1 MISINGF
8 LSSIKKLNTL
18 RNQILAV
25 FLSVMVFVLTF
36 VSLVVYNQLGSFFR
50 QNAERQVHQ
59 TAVEANG
66 RMESLYKQIDTL
78 SNQLMTN
85 STVQQMLLGML
96 EGESMDYGKLESLI
110 KIINN
115 TYAYSNG
122 ISSIELYNAEGKRI
136 YPFDGK
142 NIFKAIDSKWIKI
155 ADRERGRLVWT
166 GKDPGN
172 SHYSAAIRRVSLMDR
187 WYTNGGYLIVRI
199 SNSYFQMQDTN
210 EENGQMDYMMLLDRD
225 LTPITNDY
233 GIEIKS
239 AILQEKKSIRI
250 KDKEYMVVTEKSA
263 VTGWTFVILKPMSF
277 LMQGVSKVR
286 AVIMFSVSIGFFI
299 FVISSI
305 VLATMITRPIKKLTN
320 TMKNAKMDELK
331 TNPESYSSLEFIEL
345 NNTYNKMVES
355 TNHLIQVVYEK
366 ELLRSRTELKALQA
380 QIDPHF
386 LYNTLNAL
394 YWSLEEKEEEE
405 LAEIVISMSELF
417 RYTIGN
423 RNSSEWVTVHDE
435 LDHIERYMRLMKM
448 RLGDRL
454 IWKIESPPEY
464 LSVKIPKLTIQPL
477 VENAILHG
485 IENTRIQG
493 SVVIKIEESKYQG
506 SIKIVVQ
513 DNGPGINQEELN
525 QLNDAIKKDQDSS
538 FKGIGMALTNVNK
551 RLKLYYDGYSLN
563 GLHLESERG
572 SGTKVVFEIPE
583 GEGIKGEYK
592 DNLNC
597 G

>member
-1 MISINGF
+1 MKSF
-8 LSSIKKLNTL
+8 LFSLKKFNTL

-25 FLSVMVFVLTF
+25 FLSVMLFVLAF
-36 VSLVVYNQLGSFFR
+36 VSLVVYDQLGGFFR
-50 QNAERQVHQ
+50 QNAERQIQQ
-59 TAVEANG
+59 TAAEANG
-66 RMESLYKQIDTL
+66 RMETLYKQIDTL
-78 SNQLMTN
+78 TNQLMTN
-85 STVQQMLLGML
+85 STVQQMLLKML

-115 TYAYSNG
+115 TYAYSDG

-142 NIFKAIDSKWIKI
+142 NIFKAIDSKWVKA
-155 ADRERGRLVWT
+155 ADKEKGKLVWT
-166 GKDPGN
+166 GKDQGN
-172 SHYSAAIRRVSLMDR
+172 SSYSAAIRRVSLMDR
-187 WYTNGGYLIVRI
+187 WFTNGGYLVVRI
-199 SNSYFQMQDTN
+199 SNSYFQVQGTN
-210 EENGQMDYMMLLDRD
+210 EENGQTDYMMLLDRD
-225 LTPITNDY
+225 LTPITYDY
-233 GIEIKS
+233 GLDIKS
-239 AILQEKKSIRI
+239 IIQQEEKSIMI
-250 KDKEYMVVTEKSA
+250 HDQEYMAITEKSA
-263 VTGWTFVILKPMSF
+263 LTGWTFVILKPMSF
-277 LMQGVSKVR
+277 LLQGVSKVR
-286 AVIMFSVSIGFFI
+286 AVIILAVSIGFFL

-331 TNPESYSSLEFIEL
+331 LNPESNSSLEFIEL
-345 NNTYNKMVES
+345 NNTYNKMVER

-423 RNSSEWVTVHDE
+423 RSSAEWVTIHDE

-448 RLGDRL
+448 RLGERL
-454 IWKIESPPEY
+454 LWKIAAPPKF
-464 LSVKIPKLTIQPL
+464 LGVKIPKLIIQPL
-477 VENAILHG
+477 VENAIQHG
-485 IENTRIQG
+485 IENKRIQG
-493 SVVIKIEESKYQG
+493 TVLIKLEESAG
-506 SIKIVVQ
+506 GDSIKITVQ
-513 DNGPGINQEELN
+513 DNGPGIDQTELH
-525 QLNDAIKKDQDSS
+525 QLNEEIKKENVSS

-551 RLKLYYDGYSLN
+551 RLRLYYDAYSLG
-563 GLHLESERG
+563 GLHLESELG
-572 SGTKVVFEIPE
+572 SGTKVVFEIPA

-592 DNLNC
+592 DNLTS

>member
-1 MISINGF
+1 MESF
-8 LSSIKKLNTL
+8 LSSIKKFNTL

-25 FLSVMVFVLTF
+25 FLSVMLFVLAF
-36 VSLVVYNQLGSFFR
+36 ISLVVYDQLGGFFR
-50 QNAERQVHQ
+50 QNAERQVQQ
-59 TAVEANG
+59 TAAEANG
-66 RMESLYKQIDTL
+66 RMETLYKQIDTL
-78 SNQLMTN
+78 TNQLMTN
-85 STVQQMLLGML
+85 STVQQMLLKML
-96 EGESMDYGKLESLI
+96 EGENMDYGKLESLI

-115 TYAYSNG
+115 TYAYSGG

-142 NIFKAIDSKWIKI
+142 NIFKGIDSKWVKA
-155 ADRERGRLVWT
+155 ADKEKGKLVWT
-166 GKDPGN
+166 GKDTGN
-172 SHYSAAIRRVSLMDR
+172 SDYSAAIRRVSLMDR
-187 WYTNGGYLIVRI
+187 WFTNGGYLIVRI
-199 SNSYFQMQDTN
+199 SNSYFQMQGNN
-210 EENGQMDYMMLLDRD
+210 EENVQNDYMMLLDRD
-225 LTPITNDY
+225 LTPITYDY
-233 GIEIKS
+233 GLDIKS
-239 AILQEKKSIRI
+239 IIEQKEKSIMI
-250 KDKEYMVVTEKSA
+250 HDQEYMTVTEKSA

-277 LMQGVSKVR
+277 LLQGVSKVR
-286 AVIMFSVSIGFFI
+286 AVIILAVSIGFFL

-331 TNPESYSSLEFIEL
+331 LNPESNSSLEFIEL
-345 NNTYNKMVES
+345 NNTYNKMVER

-405 LAEIVISMSELF
+405 LAEIVITMSELF

-423 RNSSEWVTVHDE
+423 HSSGEWVTIHDE

-454 IWKIESPPEY
+454 LWKITVPPK
-464 LSVKIPKLTIQPL
+464 LLGVKIPKLIIQPL
-477 VENAILHG
+477 VENAIQHG
-485 IENTRIQG
+485 IENKRIQG
-493 SVVIKIEESKYQG
+493 TVLINIEESAG
-506 SIKIVVQ
+506 RDSIKVTVQ
-513 DNGPGINQEELN
+513 DNGPGIDQIELN
-525 QLNDAIKKDQDSS
+525 QLNEEIKKENVSS

-551 RLKLYYDGYSLN
+551 RLSLYYNSCSLA
-563 GLHLESERG
+563 GLHLESELG
-572 SGTKVVFEIPE
+572 SGTKVKFEIPA
-583 GEGIKGEYK
+583 GEGRKVGYK
-592 DNLNC
+592 DYLNS

>member
-1 MISINGF
+1 MKIF
-8 LSSIKKLNTL
+8 FSSIKKYNTL

-25 FLSVMVFVLTF
+25 FLSVMLVVLSF
-36 VSLVVYNQLGSFFR
+36 VSLVVYDQLGGFFR
-50 QNAERQVHQ
+50 QNAERQVQQ
-59 TAVEANG
+59 TAKEANG
-66 RMESLYKQIDTL
+66 RMETMYKQIDTL
-78 SNQLMTN
+78 TNQLMTN
-85 STVQQMLLGML
+85 STVQKMLLEML
-96 EGESMDYGKLESLI
+96 EGESMDYVKLESLI

-115 TYAYSNG
+115 TYAYSDG

-142 NIFKAIDSKWIKI
+142 NIFNVIDSKWIKA
-155 ADRERGRLVWT
+155 ADKEKGRLVWT
-166 GKDPGN
+166 GKAAGN
-172 SHYSAAIRRVSLMDR
+172 SDYSAAIRRVSLMDR
-187 WYTNGGYLIVRI
+187 WFTNGGYLIVRI
-199 SNSYFQMQDTN
+199 SNSYFQMQGNND
-210 EENGQMDYMMLLDRD
+210 ENGQNDYMMLLDRD

-233 GIEIKS
+233 GLDIKS
-239 AILQEKKSIRI
+239 IIQQKEQPIIIR
-250 KDKEYMVVTEKSA
+250 DQEYMAVTEKSA

-277 LMQGVSKVR
+277 LLQGVSKVR
-286 AVIMFSVSIGFFI
+286 AVIILAVSIGFLL

-331 TNPESYSSLEFIEL
+331 LNPESNSSLEFIEL
-345 NNTYNKMVES
+345 NYTYNKMVKR

-423 RNSSEWVTVHDE
+423 RSSSEWVTIHDE

-454 IWKIESPPEY
+454 LWKITAPPK
-464 LSVKIPKLTIQPL
+464 LLGVKIPKLIIQPL
-477 VENAILHG
+477 VENAIQHG

-493 SVVIKIEESKYQG
+493 TVLIHLEESAKRDTV
-506 SIKIVVQ
+506 KITVQ
-513 DNGPGINQEELN
+513 DNGPGIDKAELH
-525 QLNDAIKKDQDSS
+525 QLNEEIKKENVSS

-551 RLKLYYDGYSLN
+551 RLSLYYKSNSIAGLN
-563 GLHLESERG
+563 LESESG
-572 SGTKVVFEIPE
+572 SGTKVVFEIPA
-583 GEGIKGEYK
+583 GEGSNGGYK
-592 DNLNC
+592 DYLNS

>member
-1 MISINGF
+1 MKSF
-8 LSSIKKLNTL
+8 FSSIKKHNTL

-25 FLSVMVFVLTF
+25 FLSVMLVVLAF
-36 VSLVVYNQLGSFFR
+36 VSLVVYDQLGGFFR
-50 QNAERQVHQ
+50 QNAERQVQQ
-59 TAVEANG
+59 TAKEANG
-66 RMESLYKQIDTL
+66 RMETMYKQIDTL
-78 SNQLMTN
+78 TNQLMTN
-85 STVQQMLLGML
+85 STVQKMLLEML

-115 TYAYSNG
+115 TYAYSDG

-142 NIFKAIDSKWIKI
+142 NIFNVIDSKWVKA
-155 ADRERGRLVWT
+155 ADKEKGRLVWT
-166 GKDPGN
+166 GKAAGN
-172 SHYSAAIRRVSLMDR
+172 SAYSAAIRRVSLMDR
-187 WYTNGGYLIVRI
+187 WFTNGGYLIVRI
-199 SNSYFQMQDTN
+199 SNSYFQMQGNND
-210 EENGQMDYMMLLDRD
+210 ENGQNDYMMLLDRD

-233 GIEIKS
+233 GLDIKS
-239 AILQEKKSIRI
+239 IIQQKEQSII
-250 KDKEYMVVTEKSA
+250 IHDQEYMAVTEKSA

-277 LMQGVSKVR
+277 LLQGVSKVR
-286 AVIMFSVSIGFFI
+286 AVIFLAVSIGFLL

-331 TNPESYSSLEFIEL
+331 LNPESNSSLEFIEL
-345 NNTYNKMVES
+345 NNTYNKMVKR

-394 YWSLEEKEEEE
+394 YWFLEEKEEEE

-423 RNSSEWVTVHDE
+423 RSSSEWVTIHDE
-435 LDHIERYMRLMKM
+435 LDHIERYLLLMKM

-454 IWKIESPPEY
+454 LWKITAPPQ
-464 LSVKIPKLTIQPL
+464 LLGVKIPKLIIQPL
-477 VENAILHG
+477 VENAIQHG
-485 IENTRIQG
+485 IENKRRQG
-493 SVVIKIEESKYQG
+493 TVIIHLEESAERDTIKIT
-506 SIKIVVQ
+506 VQ
-513 DNGPGINQEELN
+513 DNGPGIGQTELH
-525 QLNDAIKKDQDSS
+525 QLNEEIKKENVSS

-551 RLKLYYDGYSLN
+551 RLSLYYKSNSLA
-563 GLHLESERG
+563 GLHLESELG
-572 SGTKVVFEIPE
+572 SGTKVVFEIPA
-583 GEGIKGEYK
+583 GEGSNNGFK
-592 DNLNC
+592 DYLNS